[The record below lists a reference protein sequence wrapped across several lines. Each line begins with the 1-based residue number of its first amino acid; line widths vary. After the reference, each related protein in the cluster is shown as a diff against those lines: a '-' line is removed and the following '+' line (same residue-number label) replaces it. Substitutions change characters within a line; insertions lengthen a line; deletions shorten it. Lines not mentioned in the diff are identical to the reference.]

1 MGPDGDSEVAAVTLT
16 ERGAEKQGRRL
27 RPALLGDAPRSASA
41 MALAGRDLDRGAD
54 DPGRDRNP
62 VLSRPA
68 SAMHA
73 LERARAAWAKTQ
85 PQLQL
90 FQPDVGG
97 RTRGGDIPPSA
108 PLATAPGGRPA
119 PGPRP

>member
-1 MGPDGDSEVAAVTLT
+1 MGPVGYSEVAEVISLHEFSRALT
-16 ERGAEKQGRRL
+16 ERGAEEQGRRL
-27 RPALLGDAPRSASA
+27 RPALLGDAPRS
-41 MALAGRDLDRGAD
+41 
-54 DPGRDRNP
+54 
-62 VLSRPA
+62 A

-90 FQPDVGG
+90 FQSDVGG

-108 PLATAPGGRPA
+108 PLATARRGRPA

>member
-1 MGPDGDSEVAAVTLT
+1 MGPVGYSEVAEVTLT
-16 ERGAEKQGRRL
+16 ERGVEEQGRRL
-27 RPALLGDAPRSASA
+27 RPALLGDAPRS
-41 MALAGRDLDRGAD
+41 
-54 DPGRDRNP
+54 
-62 VLSRPA
+62 A

-90 FQPDVGG
+90 FQPSSGAG
-97 RTRGGDIPPSA
+97 PEAELLSPSV

-119 PGPRP
+119 PGPRS